1 MDSNIPNQ
9 PAFSDPLLNRLFLSP
24 QELAKKENGKAIV
37 KKFYQQ
43 QVSDS
48 DNLNFFRA
56 RNTRQIEILL
66 WAKGSQNMKEFL
78 NLINVSDGNKS
89 YLNIDM
95 TQQRL
100 AAQFIGTLVESMA
113 KVKTYICVNAIDDG
127 SMTEKENRL
136 FEAIFRM
143 KASETINQMQ
153 QESGVQL
160 EPELAYVPDDELA
173 ARIHFEIEDRL
184 PKEIR
189 FEKMIE
195 LVKDAIHFDKVANR
209 KSLYDL
215 ITLNAGFT
223 KIEKLANG
231 KYGVRKC
238 IAPNMVYNFFMN
250 DLGEA
255 EITMIGE
262 FYNMKVKDIREKFGK
277 TPERPD
283 GLDEKSIFEMARLS
297 AHKNIGTFNYMWNEA
312 WAQTIYYYVR
322 PYDDCNVLVMDC
334 EIDCPVDVY
343 YTSKTDAY
351 GKENITQKSGI
362 PYQQIKKNGEV
373 VNQPKPDNVEVIK
386 RQKNTWMRGIYAPNG
401 NVLLYWGEPDLIIN
415 PYTDISKPLSSYTAV
430 IPNNDGDYVPSLFER
445 IMEPLKE
452 YTITKLKRKQ
462 LISSLRPLGIRIDV
476 ESARNI
482 DLGNG
487 NTIEWEEV
495 LRIYNQTGTEVW
507 SSRGLDPLSKE
518 TPAISPA
525 VNDPTIQKIL
535 ELTNVL
541 AGIVNEIRQLIGVPQ
556 YRDGSDVGDRTSG
569 VLQQQQISAS
579 YNVTD
584 FIQVANNT
592 LWEQT
597 FYKLCLLHWN
607 DIVKQE
613 PEAKADMLNTRFQ
626 ITVET
631 KSTDYQR
638 EILERDIDRYS
649 QVRDQ
654 YGNPALTPKDA
665 QMLRE
670 IDNFKLAYSYMVAA
684 IADNRRKSIEDNQRN
699 QEYTIQS
706 QQQSAAQAAEAA
718 QKLEQDKQAAE
729 REMESFKS
737 TKRKEELLL
746 QGFLQVAAKD
756 ESGRLIQQFMPA
768 IQQLVPNIAIPL
780 KEENEHMVEQ
790 IVAEEQAEN
799 DQMQQMEMQQMDN
812 QDASRGTMPQ
822 QNLQPQMQ

>member
-9 PAFSDPLLNRLFLSP
+9 TPFQDPLLNRLFLSP
-24 QELAKKENGKAIV
+24 QELMKKENGQAII

-66 WAKGSQNMKEFL
+66 YAKGSQNMKEFL
-78 NLINVSDGNKS
+78 NLMNVSDGNKA

-95 TQQRL
+95 TPQRI
-100 AAQFIGTLVESMA
+100 AAQYVGTLVESMA
-113 KVKTYICVNAIDDG
+113 KVKTYTCVNAIDDG
-127 SMTEKENRL
+127 SLTEKENRL

-143 KASETINQMQ
+143 KDAQMIDSMQ
-153 QESGVQL
+153 QASGLQL
-160 EPELAYVPDDELA
+160 EPELAYVPDDELS

-189 FEKMIE
+189 FEKMID
-195 LVKDAIHFDKVANR
+195 LVKNAIHFEDVANR
-209 KSLYDL
+209 KTLYDL
-215 ITLNAGFT
+215 VTLNAGFT
-223 KIEKLANG
+223 KIEKLG
-231 KYGVRKC
+231 EKKYSVRKC
-238 IAPNMVYNFFMN
+238 IPSNMVYNFFMN

-262 FYNMKVKDIREKFGK
+262 FYNLKVKDVRERFGK

-283 GLDEKSIFEMARLS
+283 GLTEKQIFELARLS

-322 PYDDCNVLVMDC
+322 PYDDSNILVMDC
-334 EIDCPVDVY
+334 EINCPVDVY
-343 YTSKTDAY
+343 FTSKKDAY
-351 GKENITQKSGI
+351 GKDNITQKTGI

-373 VNQPKPDNVEVIK
+373 VSQPKPDNVEVIK
-386 RQKNTWMRGIYAPNG
+386 RQKNTWMRGVYAPGG
-401 NVLLYWGEPDLIIN
+401 NVILYWGEPDLIIN
-415 PYTDISKPLSSYTAV
+415 PFTDISKPLSSYTAI

-462 LISSLRPLGIRIDV
+462 LISSLRPTGIRIDV

-487 NTIEWEEV
+487 NTIDWEEV

-525 VNDPTIQKIL
+525 INDPTIQKIL

-569 VLQQQQISAS
+569 VLQQQQVSAS

-584 FIQVANNT
+584 FIQVANKT

-607 DIVKQE
+607 DIVKEE
-613 PEAKADMLNTRFQ
+613 PESKEDMLNTRFQ
-626 ITVET
+626 VTVET

-649 QVRDQ
+649 QVTDA

-684 IADNRRKSIEDNQRN
+684 IAENRKKSMEDSERLQAQNAKVQ
-699 QEYTIQS
+699 QE
-706 QQQSAAQAAEAA
+706 SAAQAAES
-718 QKLEQDKQAAE
+718 QKEIQREKIKSEKDIEQF
-729 REMESFKS
+729 RS

-746 QGFLQVAAKD
+746 QGILQVAAKD
-756 ESGRLIQQFMPA
+756 ESGMLIKQFIPA
-768 IQQLVPNIAIPL
+768 IQQLVPNITIPL
-780 KEENEHMVEQ
+780 KEENEKMVEE
-790 IVAEEQAEN
+790 IMAEEHAE
-799 DQMQQMEMQQMDN
+799 QQMVNDMAGQEQPMMNPQM
-812 QDASRGTMPQ
+812 